1 MKVQSGVRPEYVQ
14 SIQGVQL
21 VSFDVKELTRLDNE
35 VEVNY
40 FEYEQIRVDP
50 TFDVGAIDKLVAKAK
65 SDEAQKY
72 LASTDW
78 YLVRYM
84 DCGVEVPQEVKN
96 KRAEARLLV

>member
-1 MKVQSGVRPEYVQ
+1 MKVQSAVRPEYVQ

-21 VSFDVKELTRLDNE
+21 VSFDVKELIRLDNG

-50 TFDVGAIDKLVAKAK
+50 TFDVESIDKLVAKAK
-65 SDEAQKY
+65 SVDAQKY
-72 LASTDW
+72 LDSTDW
-78 YLVRYM
+78 YIVRFI
-84 DCGVEVPQEVKN
+84 DSGVEVPQEIKD

>member
-1 MKVQSGVRPEYVQ
+1 MKVQSGVRPEYIQ
-14 SIQGVQL
+14 SIQGIKL

-35 VEVNY
+35 VEVSY

-50 TFDVGAIDKLVAKAK
+50 TFDIAAIDKLVARAK
-65 SDEAQKY
+65 SSEAQKY

-78 YLVRYM
+78 YIVRFM
-84 DCGVEVPQEVKN
+84 DSGVEVPQEVKD

>member
-1 MKVQSGVRPEYVQ
+1 MKVQSGIRPEYIQ

-21 VSFDVKELTRLDNE
+21 VSFDVKELTRLDNGA
-35 VEVNY
+35 EVNY

-50 TFDVGAIDKLVAKAK
+50 TFDVDAIDKLVAKAK
-65 SDEAQKY
+65 SNEAQKY

-78 YLVRYM
+78 YLVRFI
-84 DCGVEVPQEVKN
+84 DSGVEVPQEVKD